1 MSNQTMTNK
10 MNTKRQYEF
19 VNALSKTSIAD
30 VYRCHEYHNNEV
42 IRDVAI
48 KILRET
54 WKDNQ
59 QSVSWL
65 RQELSLLQSLHHS
78 TIPKVYEMTALKGRV
93 AIVMEW
99 IDGVDLRSLIRGMRQ
114 MKQRIPLK
122 VTLTLIANI
131 AESLDLIY
139 NQAPSA
145 GRPPLRILHG
155 NLKPSNIMV
164 TAKGKLALLDFGMTP
179 SDLGGRESS
188 TREMQYDSI
197 EYMAPE
203 RLFFEPQGPASDV
216 YSLAV
221 TLFEMLAG
229 KPIGKAPSSEELHQT
244 KVEKYVQHL
253 LRPMPLGLEVKE
265 ELADLLMKG
274 MAYGSEDRPLA
285 YEFANRARRM
295 ADSISGVE
303 SSQWSQKAIPYFQAR
318 LNRGNVEGT
327 LQGSIVSEDTEIF
340 VRPVPQEDD
349 EDVDTSIMRR
359 GAVADF
365 VEASLDLNPT
375 TVVEMTKQG
384 EADLS
389 FESTALSEPE
399 LTTGAAVSISAP
411 LVSPPI
417 PPPVPIPPAPSPN
430 SSVMGQ
436 SRGATPSNTA
446 QVNTVT
452 IPDGPRQSME
462 KLDGD
467 PVTQTMTAVDI
478 RPQAMAPLSSVS
490 GGDPY
495 SNGEGGL
502 STKMLVGIFLGG
514 ALLLLTGVL
523 GAVWLFGQDADEIQP
538 VPTAVETTA
547 KKELSPTDTWVGTR
561 FQTPIDSKRIKVKC
575 GSVKERGIEVVTL
588 DDIPTSK
595 CFVEVRTP
603 DRQVFRT
610 TVEDVQDGLYTCFEN
625 HTDTC
630 VLQETQ

>member
-1 MSNQTMTNK
+1 

-19 VNALSKTSIAD
+19 VSALSKTSIAD

-42 IRDVAI
+42 VRDVAI
-48 KILRET
+48 KILREL
-54 WKDNQ
+54 WKENQ

-78 TIPKVYEMTALKGRV
+78 TIPKVYEVKPLRGRV

-179 SDLGGRESS
+179 SDMGGRESS
-188 TREMQYDSI
+188 TREMQYDSV

-229 KPIGKAPSSEELHQT
+229 KSIGKAPPSEEQHQA

-265 ELADLLMKG
+265 ELADLLMNG
-274 MAYGSEDRPLA
+274 MAYVADNRPLA

-295 ADSISGVE
+295 ANSISGVE
-303 SSQWSQKAIPYFQAR
+303 SAQWSQKAIPYFQAR

-340 VRPVPQEDD
+340 VRPVPQED

-399 LTTGAAVSISAP
+399 LTAGAAVSVSVP

-417 PPPVPIPPAPSPN
+417 PPPAPISPVSPPKVRTGSSSLSSPSAPH
-430 SSVMGQ
+430 
-436 SRGATPSNTA
+436 SNTA

-467 PVTQTMTAVDI
+467 SVTQTMTAVDV
-478 RPQAMAPLSSVS
+478 RPQAMAPI
-490 GGDPY
+490 
-495 SNGEGGL
+495 SNASNEGADRIGKNGIGGL

-523 GAVWLFGQDADEIQP
+523 GAVWFFGEGSNDVQP
-538 VPTAVETTA
+538 VPTSVETTA
-547 KKELSPTDTWVGTR
+547 NKDADITEPWTGTR
-561 FQTPIDSKRIKVKC
+561 FHTTIDSKRIKAKC
-575 GSVKERGIEVVTL
+575 GSVKERGVQMVTL
-588 DDIPTSK
+588 EDIPTEE

-610 TVEDVQDGLYTCFEN
+610 TVEDVQEGLYICFEN

-630 VLQETQ
+630 VFQEKQ